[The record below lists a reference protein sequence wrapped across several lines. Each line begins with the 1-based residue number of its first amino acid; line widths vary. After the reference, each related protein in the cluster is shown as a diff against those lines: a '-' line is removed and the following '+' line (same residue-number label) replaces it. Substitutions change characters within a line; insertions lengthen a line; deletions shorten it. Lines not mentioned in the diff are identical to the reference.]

1 MDNIDPELL
10 KNGEIFDFD
19 LAANTYYF
27 PIEDLILNNF
37 QDFFDKKINGEYIN
51 LRKNFSKQIYQEV
64 RNLSHK
70 LKSVFS
76 MIGAVR
82 LYKCFEQIKK
92 SIDNKDF
99 DNIKEYYFSLIKEMN
114 IFVKELSNFSNNV
127 NYPISMTLLQKYNQ
141 LSKECD
147 LNDNYNIKS
156 IVKSE
161 INSSVTKNNAK
172 NEENIIDLENGNVEV
187 DRPVK
192 NVCCDG
198 GCIVF

>member
-27 PIEDLILNNF
+27 PIDDLILNNF

-76 MIGAVR
+76 MLGAVR
-82 LYKCFEQIKK
+82 LYKCFEQIQK

-114 IFVKELSNFSNNV
+114 IFVKELYNFSNNV
-127 NYPISMTLLQKYNQ
+127 NYPISMTLIQKYNQ

-156 IVKSE
+156 VVKSE

>member
-27 PIEDLILNNF
+27 PIDDLILNNF

-51 LRKNFSKQIYQEV
+51 LRKNFAKQIYQEV
-64 RNLSHK
+64 RNLAHK

-76 MIGAVR
+76 MLGAIR
-82 LYKCFEQIKK
+82 LYKCFEQIQK

-114 IFVKELSNFSNNV
+114 IFVKELCNFSNNV
-127 NYPISMTLLQKYNQ
+127 NYPINMTLIQKYNQ

-147 LNDNYNIKS
+147 LNDNYNVKS
-156 IVKSE
+156 VVKSE

-172 NEENIIDLENGNVEV
+172 NEENVIDLENGNVEV
-187 DRPVK
+187 DRPIK

>member
-27 PIEDLILNNF
+27 PIDDLILNNF

-76 MIGAVR
+76 MLGAVR
-82 LYKCFEQIKK
+82 LYKCFEQIQK

-114 IFVKELSNFSNNV
+114 IFVKELYNFSNNV

-141 LSKECD
+141 LSKKCD